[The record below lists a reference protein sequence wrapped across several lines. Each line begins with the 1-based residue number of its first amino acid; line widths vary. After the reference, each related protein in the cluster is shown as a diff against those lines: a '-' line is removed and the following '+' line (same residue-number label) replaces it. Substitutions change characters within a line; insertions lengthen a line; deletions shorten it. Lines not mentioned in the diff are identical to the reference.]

1 MIMATHKTVIAE
13 KQIALADRTGL
24 STVPQLAAIHTRA
37 GVHVATAEFTM
48 PASMAANDLIAIC
61 NVPCGARMLPQLS
74 FIASEGVGTLQ
85 LTVGTQDVADAY
97 SASLTVTAAGSYQLT
112 KGSLAF
118 SDKPMDATM
127 MLYAKVGGTP
137 AVTAGKRLVFSIAYG
152 IQ

>member
-1 MIMATHKTVIAE
+1 MATLKTNIAE

-24 STVPQLAAIHTRA
+24 ATVPQLAAIHTGA
-37 GVHVATAEFTM
+37 GVHVATAEFEM
-48 PASMAANDLIAIC
+48 PASVAAGDLIAIC

-74 FIASEGVGTLQ
+74 HIISEGVGTLQ

-97 SASLTVTAAGSYQLT
+97 SASLTVTAAGTYQLA
-112 KGSLAF
+112 KGSQAV
-118 SDKPMDATM
+118 SIKPMEATT

-137 AVTAGKRLVFSIAYG
+137 AVTAGKKLVFSIAYG